1 MRVRVLTDVTDAG
14 GTVYALVRLEAGPQ
28 TVATR
33 PPVNLALVIDRS
45 SSMRGPRI
53 TQALEASRQL
63 VERLGPTDRLSVV
76 TFDAAARTI
85 FGPEATGDAARA
97 RALDALAGVR
107 TGVGTNLAGGIR
119 AGAEAIASGF
129 VRGAMSR
136 LILLTDGQPSVGVTS
151 SERLGALV
159 EKETARGA
167 TITAMGVGVGFDD
180 ELLSELARRGRGG
193 FYYLAS
199 AADIPA
205 AFGRELEGVFA
216 IAARDIQLK
225 LVPGD
230 EVGAAEVLHRLDS
243 RPLDDGLLVE
253 VGEVAAGAPRQ
264 ILFKLSR
271 TPGAAG
277 RRCATLAVSWHNVD
291 GSAGEGHIVG
301 VELPATPLSAH
312 AREVLLERL
321 RLEVARAVD
330 AAWARRASSDARQAL
345 EVVHEVKQMVMSAR
359 DDDRADPEALGDL
372 LAELAEAEGAVARSP
387 AERER
392 MRRAMRERSHIT
404 LLGQSTIRP
413 LPEPDDE

>member
-1 MRVRVLTDVTDAG
+1 MRVQVLTDVADSG
-14 GTVYALVRLEAGPQ
+14 GTVYALVRLTAEPRQAQ
-28 TVATR
+28 KR

-53 TQALEASRQL
+53 TQALEASRML
-63 VERLGPTDRLSVV
+63 VERLGPGDRLSIV
-76 TFDAAARTI
+76 TFDSSARTI
-85 FGPEATGDAARA
+85 FGPDAVDDEARA
-97 RALDALAGVR
+97 RALEALAAVR
-107 TGVGTNLAGGIR
+107 TGIGTNLAAGIR

-129 VRGAMSR
+129 VRGAMAR
-136 LILLTDGQPSVGVTS
+136 LLLLTDGQPSVGVTAS
-151 SERLGALV
+151 DRLGALV
-159 EKETARGA
+159 EKETARGV
-167 TITAMGVGVGFDD
+167 TVTAMGLGVGFDD
-180 ELLSELARRGRGG
+180 ELLAELARRGRGG
-193 FYYLAS
+193 FYYLAA

-216 IAARDIQLK
+216 IAARDLQLK

-243 RPLDDGLLVE
+243 RPLEDGLLVE

-264 ILFKLSR
+264 ILFRLSR
-271 TPGAAG
+271 TPRATS

-301 VELPATPLSAH
+301 VELPATPLSAP

-330 AAWARRASSDARQAL
+330 VAWARRASSDAREAL
-345 EVVHEVKQMVMSAR
+345 EAVHEVKQQVLGAR
-359 DDDRADPEALGDL
+359 DDDRADAEALAAL

-392 MRRAMRERSHIT
+392 MRRAMRERSHVT
-404 LLGQSTIRP
+404 LLGHSTLRP
-413 LPEPDDE
+413 MPEPDEN